1 MQQSLIVAWRKNTEK
16 HVQNATMFAL
26 ALWFHPVYVAA
37 AHLEWTKRSMIA
49 MNPDCA
55 SGFPE

>member
-1 MQQSLIVAWRKNTEK
+1 
-16 HVQNATMFAL
+16 MFAL